1 MLVGSSCISPNVIV
15 LLSWVHVNAVRMS
28 INMKSQTTHTLDT
41 HKGKRRIWRT
51 CTASQHA
58 GNTLTE
64 IHCTDC
70 YHASQTSTMPL
81 YSCFPTLIYVNS
93 NSNYRQTMQ
102 AHLPPS
108 NIRIEGTLLGA
119 LQGSSEKISPSKSSC
134 PIDRARTGLSL
145 DTLHILG
152 KSSWTAAEA
161 YLAARWW
168 PRLSRCISATPCPS
182 PFDGSFCHSM
192 AVSSCCWPSHSRG
205 HFAHAHCTIA
215 TTKMAAFVAM
225 CVARASWKLLLRIRE
240 IT

>member
-1 MLVGSSCISPNVIV
+1 
-15 LLSWVHVNAVRMS
+15 
-28 INMKSQTTHTLDT
+28 
-41 HKGKRRIWRT
+41 
-51 CTASQHA
+51 
-58 GNTLTE
+58 
-64 IHCTDC
+64 
-70 YHASQTSTMPL
+70 MPL

-161 YLAARWW
+161 CLAARWW

-182 PFDGSFCHSM
+182 PMVLF
-192 AVSSCCWPSHSRG
+192 ASRWA
-205 HFAHAHCTIA
+205 FP
-215 TTKMAAFVAM
+215 AAADLPIHVAI
-225 CVARASWKLLLRIRE
+225 LRMR
-240 IT
+240 TAQ